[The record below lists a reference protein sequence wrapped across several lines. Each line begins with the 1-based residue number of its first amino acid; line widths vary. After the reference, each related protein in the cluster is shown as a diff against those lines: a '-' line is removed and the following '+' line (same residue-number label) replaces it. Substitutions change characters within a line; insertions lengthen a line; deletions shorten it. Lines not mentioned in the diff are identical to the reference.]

1 MERIPLI
8 DVRSLVVILLIGI
21 IIIFTTGCGTETS
34 AEEELSEIRLD
45 YAYYSPTSLV
55 LKKFGWVEEAY
66 EEEGIKVEW
75 TLSQG
80 SNKALEYLNSN
91 SVDFGSTA
99 GAAALISKANGAPIQ
114 NVYIFS
120 KPEWTALA
128 TTEDS
133 DIKTV
138 ADLKGKKVAATLGT
152 DPYIFLVRA
161 LAEEGLSVNDIT
173 VTNLQ
178 HADGATALIN
188 GDVDAWSGLDPHMAK
203 YEVEN
208 NTPLFFRNIDFN
220 TYGFLNVR
228 EEFAEKHP
236 DHVKKVIEL
245 YEKARQWVLDNPEEA
260 AELLAEEAGIDLEV
274 AKIQMERNDFSN
286 AIPGDVHLD
295 AIKEAG
301 RVLQEADVLKG
312 DIDVEETSN
321 DLIEPKFSEEV
332 IGGQ

>member
-8 DVRSLVVILLIGI
+8 DLRSFIVILLLGI
-21 IIIFTTGCGTETS
+21 IIIFTAGCGTETS

-66 EEEGIKVEW
+66 EEEGTEVVW

-114 NVYIFS
+114 NVYIYS
-120 KPEWTALA
+120 KPEWTALV

-138 ADLKGKKVAATLGT
+138 ADLKGKQVAATLGT

-178 HADGATALIN
+178 HADGATALVN

-236 DHVKKVIEL
+236 EHVKRIIEL

-286 AIPGDVHLD
+286 AIPGDVHLES
-295 AIKEAG
+295 IKEAG
-301 RVLQEADVLKG
+301 RVLQEADVLN
-312 DIDVEETSN
+312 DDVDVEETAN
-321 DLIEPKFSEEV
+321 NLIEPKFSEEV